1 MDRLEALGST
11 LSQITLYD
19 IKSYYEQAK
28 NVVLNVSEIEAKVRE
43 ATNDDPWGASSTL
56 MQDIASRTFNY
67 PEFNEIMPSIYSR
80 FMEKEAKQWRQIYK
94 SLQLLE
100 YLIKNGSE
108 RVVDDARAHIST
120 IKMLR
125 NFHYIDDKGKDQGI
139 NVRNR
144 SKEIVELL
152 SDVENIRT
160 ERRKAK
166 ANRSKYIGTGSD
178 GLRSSSGGSRYGGFG
193 SDSLGY
199 NGGGSSSYN
208 SGDRYGSG
216 ERSSGSYGGGSS
228 SFRDSGSRGFE
239 EYNAGDD
246 EVVATSPTRNNSL
259 TVSSP
264 SSARFAPT
272 RKSAAPEPAP
282 APVPE
287 VDLLGGLDD
296 DTFSSGTTS
305 NPPFGLS
312 EKALPA
318 VGAAPVQN
326 SVGIDDDDFADFQAA
341 PVTPHTTVAP
351 FQAAPAAAHKMNL
364 MEMLNSTSATPARP
378 QSMSY
383 AQPQA
388 PPMQTQGLVYG
399 SGMGMGSSGMG
410 MAGMATGGMHR
421 PSPSLSNQSSFGGVP
436 TMRPM
441 STTSVSSS
449 GSTMNRAASVASS
462 KPASSANFD
471 DLWSMSLGSKPST
484 PAAGAAVVSKSIK
497 DIQNEKAS
505 AGLWG
510 SGPAKPQQ
518 PTMGNAFG
526 SFGSSGGATSS
537 SGGDDLLL

>member
-1 MDRLEALGST
+1 MERLEALGNS

-80 FMEKEAKQWRQIYK
+80 FMEKEARQWRQIYK

-178 GLRSSSGGSRYGGFG
+178 GMSSSGGGGRYGGFG

-208 SGDRYGSG
+208 SGDRYGYG
-216 ERSSGSYGGGSS
+216 DRSSGPYGGGGGGGGGGSS

-246 EVVATSPTRNNSL
+246 EVVATSPTRNS
-259 TVSSP
+259 TISTSP
-264 SSARFAPT
+264 PSARLAPA
-272 RKSAAPEPAP
+272 RKSTAIEPAP
-282 APVPE
+282 APIPE

-296 DTFSSGTTS
+296 DTFSSGNTTK
-305 NPPFGLS
+305 PPPAFA
-312 EKALPA
+312 EKALP
-318 VGAAPVQN
+318 VVTTAPVQN

-341 PVTPHTTVAP
+341 PVT
-351 FQAAPAAAHKMNL
+351 APATGASSHTAPAHKMNI
-364 MEMLNSTSATPARP
+364 MEMPNSTPARP
-378 QSMSY
+378 QSMSF

-388 PPMQTQGLVYG
+388 PIMQTRGSAFG
-399 SGMGMGSSGMG
+399 SGMGMGGMPSG
-410 MAGMATGGMHR
+410 AIHR
-421 PSPSLSNQSSFGGVP
+421 PSPSLSSNNSFSGAAL
-436 TMRPM
+436 MRPM
-441 STTSVSSS
+441 STMSTSSS
-449 GSTMNRAASVASS
+449 GLSTNRAASVASS

-484 PAAGAAVVSKSIK
+484 PTANTPVGSKSIK

-505 AGLWG
+505 AGLWASG
-510 SGPAKPQQ
+510 SAKPPQ
-518 PTMGNAFG
+518 PAMGSNAFG
-526 SFGSSGGATSS
+526 SFGSSGGATNSG
-537 SGGDDLLL
+537 GGDDLLL